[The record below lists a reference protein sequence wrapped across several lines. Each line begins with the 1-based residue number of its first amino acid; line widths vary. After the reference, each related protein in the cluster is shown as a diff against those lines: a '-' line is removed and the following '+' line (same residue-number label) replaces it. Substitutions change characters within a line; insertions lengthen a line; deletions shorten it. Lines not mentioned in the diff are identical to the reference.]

1 MFNFVRHMSNTKN
14 PLSNLRWKTHPLR
27 VNHMKNMPQHE
38 LSRRR
43 LAPALRPRRKK
54 ESSPEKKDHDSDN
67 EKSNPPSEKNDHNSD
82 CEKSNPPSSN
92 EDDSQDE
99 LEWNHLVLMKPSVMM
114 VLCFATCQWHSI
126 GQSISFPLVK
136 TLGGYRCFDA

>member
-1 MFNFVRHMSNTKN
+1 MSNTKN

-99 LEWNHLVLMKPSVMM
+99 LE
-114 VLCFATCQWHSI
+114 
-126 GQSISFPLVK
+126 
-136 TLGGYRCFDA
+136 